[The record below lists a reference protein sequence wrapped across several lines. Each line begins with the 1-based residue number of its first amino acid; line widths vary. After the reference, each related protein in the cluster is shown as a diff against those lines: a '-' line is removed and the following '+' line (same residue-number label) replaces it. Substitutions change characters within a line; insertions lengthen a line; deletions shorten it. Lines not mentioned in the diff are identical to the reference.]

1 MSLRYREVATR
12 EALRILSGSK
22 MLPEKLGELY
32 NDGKATTEKQT
43 EKVDKHF
50 QKLVARFKLRLDKI
64 DAKSETRKPKAK
76 PSKEKMEKP
85 KVEKAKAAKEPSPKK
100 EPVAPK
106 KEAAAPKKIERKR

>member
-12 EALRILSGSK
+12 EALRILSGSR

-64 DAKSETRKPKAK
+64 DAKSKTRKPKAK
-76 PSKEKMEKP
+76 TSKEKVEKP
-85 KVEKAKAAKEPSPKK
+85 KVERAKTAKEPSPKK
-100 EPVAPK
+100 EPVAPT
-106 KEAAAPKKIERKR
+106 PKKIERKR